1 MNELITQDN
10 LDYLLLKVDKIKE
23 LDEIKGCILEHN
35 NLRCI
40 KGISQED
47 YERMLDLINE
57 EQNSCMEEITNFFM

>member
-23 LDEIKGCILEHN
+23 LDEIKSCILEHH
-35 NLRCI
+35 NLR
-40 KGISQED
+40 KLKEISQED